1 MTLFGYLQAV
11 WLYLTVFSMSGVV
24 TLIIVIFLLD
34 LFKENTYLLSS
45 TRYFNWRTRVKSV
58 LIWFVLV
65 FLVMCIVGMF
75 TVLGYWLI
83 RGF

>member
-1 MTLFGYLQAV
+1 MALFGYLQAV
-11 WLYLTVFSMSGVV
+11 WLYLIVFSMSGVV

-45 TRYFNWRTRVKSV
+45 TRYFSWRVKVKSV